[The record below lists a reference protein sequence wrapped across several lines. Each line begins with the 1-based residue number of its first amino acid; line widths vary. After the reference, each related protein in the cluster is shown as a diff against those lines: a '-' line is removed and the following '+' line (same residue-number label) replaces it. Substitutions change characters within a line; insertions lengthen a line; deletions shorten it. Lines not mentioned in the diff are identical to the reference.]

1 MATLSDFQLQI
12 EDAKPFVRT
21 WFVRVILK
29 FLGFAACWHGQMV
42 QVLQH
47 TEHLMRTKG
56 HCVIVV
62 AEGCGDTLIQSSGEK
77 DAGSGALTD
86 TLRRFESCQA
96 VSAYI

>member
-1 MATLSDFQLQI
+1 
-12 EDAKPFVRT
+12 
-21 WFVRVILK
+21 
-29 FLGFAACWHGQMV
+29 
-42 QVLQH
+42 
-47 TEHLMRTKG
+47 LMRTKG

-96 VSAYI
+96 VSAEINQI